1 MFPYVEMAPSSNFN
15 TLWNIVFPNKKALF
29 THTLVLL
36 KFSTPVIQSDVFPVP
51 VSTDE
56 EETHETC

>member
-1 MFPYVEMAPSSNFN
+1 M
-15 TLWNIVFPNKKALF
+15 
-29 THTLVLL
+29 HTLVLL
-36 KFSTPVIQSDVFPVP
+36 KFSTPVIQSEVFPVP